1 MPDSTD
7 SPDSLSS
14 PEGVSAQKAWELELL
29 AEFANE
35 ATRNRAFTK
44 LMERYRKALYWHIR
58 RMVLDH
64 DETDDLLQNTFIRC
78 YQSLGRFE
86 ARSGLYTWLYRI
98 ATNLC
103 LSHLSQKKRR
113 RMLSLSDD
121 TVRLEAELKRVT
133 PQERI
138 GSPEYLLEKALL
150 KLPPK
155 QRLVFQMRYYDE
167 LPYEQMSEILGTS
180 EGALKASYHLAF
192 KKVEAILK
200 RR

>member
-35 ATRNRAFTK
+35 STRNRAFTK

-78 YQSLGRFE
+78 YQSLDRFE

-121 TVRLEAELKRVT
+121 TVRLEVELKRVT
-133 PQERI
+133 PQERL

>member
-1 MPDSTD
+1 
-7 SPDSLSS
+7 LSS

-35 ATRNRAFTK
+35 STRNRAFTK

-78 YQSLGRFE
+78 YQSLDRFE

-121 TVRLEAELKRVT
+121 TVRLEVELKRVT
-133 PQERI
+133 PQERL

>member
-78 YQSLGRFE
+78 YQSLDRFE

-121 TVRLEAELKRVT
+121 TVRLEVELKRVT
-133 PQERI
+133 PQERL

-167 LPYEQMSEILGTS
+167 LPYEQISEILGTS
-180 EGALKASYHLAF
+180 EGALKASCHLAF
-192 KKVEAILK
+192 KKVEAIL
-200 RR
+200 RRR

>member
-1 MPDSTD
+1 
-7 SPDSLSS
+7 
-14 PEGVSAQKAWELELL
+14 
-29 AEFANE
+29 
-35 ATRNRAFTK
+35 
-44 LMERYRKALYWHIR
+44 
-58 RMVLDH
+58 
-64 DETDDLLQNTFIRC
+64 
-78 YQSLGRFE
+78 
-86 ARSGLYTWLYRI
+86 
-98 ATNLC
+98 
-103 LSHLSQKKRR
+103 
-113 RMLSLSDD
+113 MLSLSDD
-121 TVRLEAELKRVT
+121 AVRLEAELKRVT
-133 PQERI
+133 PQERM

>member
-1 MPDSTD
+1 M
-7 SPDSLSS
+7 SS

-78 YQSLGRFE
+78 YQSLDRFE

-133 PQERI
+133 PQERL

>member
-1 MPDSTD
+1 M
-7 SPDSLSS
+7 SS

-44 LMERYRKALYWHIR
+44 LMGRYRKALYWHIR

-78 YQSLGRFE
+78 YQSLDRFE

-133 PQERI
+133 PQERM

>member
-1 MPDSTD
+1 VLDSTD
-7 SPDSLSS
+7 SPDSWSS
-14 PEGVSAQKAWELELL
+14 PESVSAQKAWELELL

-78 YQSLGRFE
+78 YQSLDRFE

-113 RMLSLSDD
+113 RMLSLSND

-133 PQERI
+133 PQERM

-192 KKVEAILK
+192 KKVEAIL
-200 RR
+200 RRR

>member
-1 MPDSTD
+1 MLDSTD
-7 SPDSLSS
+7 SPDSWSS
-14 PEGVSAQKAWELELL
+14 PESVSAQKAWELELL

-64 DETDDLLQNTFIRC
+64 DEPDDLLQNTFIRC
-78 YQSLGRFE
+78 YQSLDRFE

-133 PQERI
+133 PQERL

>member
-7 SPDSLSS
+7 SPDSLLS

>member
-1 MPDSTD
+1 M
-7 SPDSLSS
+7 SS

-78 YQSLGRFE
+78 YQSLDRFE

-133 PQERI
+133 PQERM

>member
-1 MPDSTD
+1 M
-7 SPDSLSS
+7 SS
-14 PEGVSAQKAWELELL
+14 PEGVSAQKAWELDLL

-78 YQSLGRFE
+78 YQSLDRFE

-133 PQERI
+133 PQERL

>member
-1 MPDSTD
+1 M
-7 SPDSLSS
+7 SS

-78 YQSLGRFE
+78 YQSLDRFE

-121 TVRLEAELKRVT
+121 AVRLEAELKRVT
-133 PQERI
+133 PQERM

>member
-1 MPDSTD
+1 MHDSA
-7 SPDSLSS
+7 DSLPSQ
-14 PEGVSAQKAWELELL
+14 ELKSAQKAWESELL

-35 ATRNRAFTK
+35 QTRNRAFTR
-44 LMERYRKALYWHIR
+44 LMERYRKSLYWHIR

-64 DETDDLLQNTFIRC
+64 DEADDLLQNTFIRC
-78 YQSLGRFE
+78 YQSLDRFE
-86 ARSGLYTWLYRI
+86 ARSSLYTWLYRI

-121 TVRLEAELKRVT
+121 SVRLEAELNRVT
-133 PQERI
+133 PQERL
-138 GSPEYLLEKALL
+138 GSAEYLLEKALL
-150 KLPPK
+150 RLPPK

-167 LPYEQMSEILGTS
+167 IPYEQMSEILGTS
-180 EGALKASYHLAF
+180 TGALKATYHLAF

-200 RR
+200 SR

>member
-78 YQSLGRFE
+78 YQSLDRFE

-121 TVRLEAELKRVT
+121 AVRLEAELKRVT
-133 PQERI
+133 PQERM

>member
-1 MPDSTD
+1 MSDSTD
-7 SPDSLSS
+7 SLSS
-14 PEGVSAQKAWELELL
+14 QEGLSAQKAWELELL

-35 ATRNRAFTK
+35 HTRNRAFTK

-64 DETDDLLQNTFIRC
+64 DETDDILQNTFIRC
-78 YQSLGRFE
+78 YQNLDRFE
-86 ARSGLYTWLYRI
+86 SRSGLYTWLYRI

-113 RMLSLSDD
+113 HMLSLSDD
-121 TVRLEAELKRVT
+121 TVRMEAELKRVT
-133 PQERI
+133 HQESI
-138 GSPEYLLEKALL
+138 DSPEYLLEKALL
-150 KLPPK
+150 RLPPK
-155 QRLVFQMRYYDE
+155 QRMVFQMRYYDE
-167 LPYEQMSEILGTS
+167 LPYEQMSEILGIS
-180 EGALKASYHLAF
+180 EGALKASYHFAF

>member
-1 MPDSTD
+1 M
-7 SPDSLSS
+7 SS

-35 ATRNRAFTK
+35 VTRNRAFTK

-78 YQSLGRFE
+78 YQSLDRFE

-133 PQERI
+133 PQERM

>member
-1 MPDSTD
+1 VLDSTD
-7 SPDSLSS
+7 SPDSWSS
-14 PEGVSAQKAWELELL
+14 PESVSAQKAWELELL

-78 YQSLGRFE
+78 YQSLDRFE

-133 PQERI
+133 PQERL

-192 KKVEAILK
+192 KKVEAIL
-200 RR
+200 RRR

>member
-78 YQSLGRFE
+78 YQSLDRFE

>member
-1 MPDSTD
+1 MPDL
-7 SPDSLSS
+7 PDSLSS
-14 PEGVSAQKAWELELL
+14 QEGLSAEKAWELDLL

-78 YQSLGRFE
+78 YQNLDRFE

-103 LSHLSQKKRR
+103 LSHLNQKKRR

-133 PQERI
+133 PQERM

>member
-1 MPDSTD
+1 MLDSTD
-7 SPDSLSS
+7 SPDSWSS
-14 PEGVSAQKAWELELL
+14 PESVSAQKAWELELL

-78 YQSLGRFE
+78 YQSLDRFE

-133 PQERI
+133 PQERM

>member
-1 MPDSTD
+1 M
-7 SPDSLSS
+7 SS

-78 YQSLGRFE
+78 YQSLDRFE

-121 TVRLEAELKRVT
+121 TVRLEVELKRVT
-133 PQERI
+133 PQERL

-192 KKVEAILK
+192 KKVEAIL
-200 RR
+200 RRR

>member
-78 YQSLGRFE
+78 YQSLDRFE

-121 TVRLEAELKRVT
+121 TVRMEAELKKVT
-133 PQERI
+133 PQERM

>member
-35 ATRNRAFTK
+35 STRNRAFTK

-78 YQSLGRFE
+78 YQSLDRFE

-133 PQERI
+133 PQERL
-138 GSPEYLLEKALL
+138 GSPEYLLEMALL

>member
-1 MPDSTD
+1 VPD

-14 PEGVSAQKAWELELL
+14 REGLSAQKAWELELL
-29 AEFANE
+29 ADFANE
-35 ATRNRAFTK
+35 QTRNRAFTR

-78 YQSLGRFE
+78 YQSLDRFE

-103 LSHLSQKKRR
+103 LSHLNQRKRR
-113 RMLSLSDD
+113 RILSLSND
-121 TVRLEAELKRVT
+121 TVRMEAELKRVT
-133 PQERI
+133 PQERM
-138 GSPEYLLEKALL
+138 GSAEYLLEKALL
-150 KLPPK
+150 RLPPK

-167 LPYEQMSEILGTS
+167 MPYEQMSEILGTS
-180 EGALKASYHLAF
+180 AGGLKASYHLAF
-192 KKVEAILK
+192 KKVESILK
-200 RR
+200 SR

>member
-78 YQSLGRFE
+78 YQSLDRFE

-121 TVRLEAELKRVT
+121 AVRLEAELKRVT
-133 PQERI
+133 PQERM

-167 LPYEQMSEILGTS
+167 LPYEQISEILGTS

-192 KKVEAILK
+192 KKVEAIL
-200 RR
+200 RRR

>member
-1 MPDSTD
+1 VSG
-7 SPDSLSS
+7 SPGSQKSEAIKS
-14 PEGVSAQKAWELELL
+14 VQKAWEIELL

-35 ATRNRAFTK
+35 HTRNRAFTR

-64 DETDDLLQNTFIRC
+64 DESDDLLQNTFIRC
-78 YQSLGRFE
+78 YQSLDRFE
-86 ARSGLYTWLYRI
+86 ARSGLYTWLYKI

-121 TVRLEAELKRVT
+121 SVRMEAELNRVT
-133 PQERI
+133 PQERM
-138 GSPEYLLEKALL
+138 GSAEYLLEKAMLR
-150 KLPPK
+150 LPPK

-167 LPYEQMSEILGTS
+167 IPYDQMSEILGTS
-180 EGALKASYHLAF
+180 TGALKASYHLAF

-200 RR
+200 GR

>member
-35 ATRNRAFTK
+35 STRNRAFTK

-64 DETDDLLQNTFIRC
+64 DETDDLLHNTFIRC
-78 YQSLGRFE
+78 YQSLDRFE

-133 PQERI
+133 PQERM

-192 KKVEAILK
+192 KKVEAIL
-200 RR
+200 RRR

>member
-1 MPDSTD
+1 
-7 SPDSLSS
+7 LSS

-35 ATRNRAFTK
+35 STRNRAFTK

-78 YQSLGRFE
+78 YQSLDRFE

-133 PQERI
+133 PQERL
-138 GSPEYLLEKALL
+138 GSPEYLLEMALL

>member
-29 AEFANE
+29 AEFANQ

-78 YQSLGRFE
+78 YQSLDRFE

-103 LSHLSQKKRR
+103 LSHLGQKKRR

-133 PQERI
+133 PQERL

>member
-1 MPDSTD
+1 VPDSTD

-78 YQSLGRFE
+78 YQGLDRFE

-121 TVRLEAELKRVT
+121 AVRLEAELKRVT
-133 PQERI
+133 PQERM

-192 KKVEAILK
+192 KKVEAIL
-200 RR
+200 RRR

>member
-78 YQSLGRFE
+78 YQSLDRFE

-133 PQERI
+133 PQERL

-192 KKVEAILK
+192 KKVEAIL
-200 RR
+200 RRR

>member
-1 MPDSTD
+1 M
-7 SPDSLSS
+7 
-14 PEGVSAQKAWELELL
+14 L

-35 ATRNRAFTK
+35 STRNRAFTK

-78 YQSLGRFE
+78 YQSLDRFE

-121 TVRLEAELKRVT
+121 TVRLEVELKRVT
-133 PQERI
+133 PQERL

>member
-35 ATRNRAFTK
+35 STRNRAFTK

-78 YQSLGRFE
+78 YQSLDRFE